1 MESIHQELQTSPNTS
16 LALLFLLLFI
26 TIILLNKL
34 VKRNPFPPGPKGLPV
49 IGNMRMI
56 SLLNHRGLA
65 ELAKTYGGLFHL
77 KMGHVHMVAVST
89 AEMARQ
95 VLQAQDNVFS
105 NRPATIAISYLTY
118 DRADMAFAHYGPF
131 WRQMRKIC
139 VTKVFSRKRAESWA
153 SAREE
158 IDSLIKAIDAR
169 VGSPVNIGEMVLGLT
184 KNITYRAAFGS
195 MSQEGQEEFVKIMQE
210 FSKLFGAFNVADFLP
225 WMRWINGQDFHKR
238 LEKAR
243 GSLDRFIDKIIDDHL
258 KKRDN
263 KNSEEEDDGAK
274 VEDDMVDELMQ
285 FYSENDDGKSDPIS
299 TNISITRD
307 NIKALIMDVMF
318 GGTETVAS
326 AIEWAMAEL
335 MHSWEDLKKVQQ
347 ELADVVGFD
356 RKVHESDLENLT
368 YLRCVV
374 KETLRLHPPIPLLLH
389 ETAADAVVDGYKI
402 PAKARVMINAWA
414 IAREHGAWDEP
425 NTFKPSRFLES
436 GAPDFRGSNFEYIPF
451 GSGRRSCPGMQLG
464 LYALELT
471 VAHLCHSFNWELP
484 DGMNPDDLDMNDV
497 FGLTAPR
504 AVQLVA
510 IPKHRLNF
518 PLF

>member
-1 MESIHQELQTSPNTS
+1 
-16 LALLFLLLFI
+16 
-26 TIILLNKL
+26 
-34 VKRNPFPPGPKGLPV
+34 
-49 IGNMRMI
+49 
-56 SLLNHRGLA
+56 
-65 ELAKTYGGLFHL
+65 
-77 KMGHVHMVAVST
+77 
-89 AEMARQ
+89 
-95 VLQAQDNVFS
+95 
-105 NRPATIAISYLTY
+105 
-118 DRADMAFAHYGPF
+118 
-131 WRQMRKIC
+131 
-139 VTKVFSRKRAESWA
+139 
-153 SAREE
+153 
-158 IDSLIKAIDAR
+158 
-169 VGSPVNIGEMVLGLT
+169 
-184 KNITYRAAFGS
+184 
-195 MSQEGQEEFVKIMQE
+195 
-210 FSKLFGAFNVADFLP
+210 
-225 WMRWINGQDFHKR
+225 
-238 LEKAR
+238 
-243 GSLDRFIDKIIDDHL
+243 
-258 KKRDN
+258 
-263 KNSEEEDDGAK
+263 
-274 VEDDMVDELMQ
+274 
-285 FYSENDDGKSDPIS
+285 
-299 TNISITRD
+299 
-307 NIKALIMDVMF
+307 
-318 GGTETVAS
+318 
-326 AIEWAMAEL
+326 
-335 MHSWEDLKKVQQ
+335 MHSSEDLKKVQQ

-510 IPKHRLNF
+510 IPKPSKF
-518 PLF
+518 PIF